1 MSPSR
6 QPAPFLARC
15 IARRLG
21 LALLLAVSVPANA
34 ETLPAVTPGKVLPAA
49 DLAQA
54 AGYALDEYRWFH
66 AHPELSNEEHE
77 TAARIAAALEGMGYE
92 VRRGVGG
99 TGLIALLKGERPGA
113 GPTVLYRADIDGLP
127 VQERTGLPYSSQKP
141 GVMHA
146 CGHDLH
152 IATALGALRIMATNR
167 SSWSGTIVFVAQPAE
182 EIGAGAR
189 QMLADAKLRQVLA
202 QTGKPRI
209 ALALHDAADL
219 PAGQVAVSGGPT
231 TANVDSVDITLFGRD
246 GHGSKPHL
254 TVDPVVMAAELVMQL
269 QTIVSRRIAPEVA
282 AVVTV
287 GKIQAGSTHNVIP
300 ATAELALTVRSFDE
314 ETRRKLL
321 GEIEHIT
328 RSLADSY
335 HAPAAP
341 KVSSRKD
348 YTPAGH
354 NDDGWSARLRT
365 RFEALL
371 GKERVEPIP
380 PSMGGDDFAR
390 FGRDLGIPVVYWRLG
405 AVPPAAF
412 AQRADKPLPSLHSA
426 TWAPDAKAALPVGIQ
441 TVVAALHEG
450 LTPAP

>member
-1 MSPSR
+1 MGPS
-6 QPAPFLARC
+6 QPTSSFLRRC
-15 IARRLG
+15 LARRLS
-21 LALLLAVSVPANA
+21 LLLLAGSVPASA
-34 ETLPAVTPGKVLPAA
+34 ETPGASPAPKLSPAA
-49 DLAQA
+49 ELAQTA
-54 AGYALDEYRWFH
+54 AYALDEYRWFH
-66 AHPELSNEEHE
+66 AHPELSNQEHE
-77 TAARIAAALEGMGYE
+77 TSARVATALEGLGYE
-92 VRRGVGG
+92 VQRGVGG
-99 TGLIALLKGERPGA
+99 TGLVAVMKGEKPGA

-127 VQERTGLPYSSQKP
+127 VQEQTGLAYSSQKP

-152 IATALGALRIMATNR
+152 IATALGALRSMATTR
-167 SSWSGTIVFVAQPAE
+167 STWSGTIVFVAQPAE

-189 QMLADAKLRQVLA
+189 QMLADERLRGILA
-202 QTGKPRI
+202 RTGKPRV

-254 TVDPVVMAAELVMQL
+254 AVDPVVMAAELVMQL

-287 GKIQAGSTHNVIP
+287 GKIQAGTTHNVIP

-314 ETRRKLL
+314 ATRSQLL

-328 RSLADSY
+328 RSLAESY
-335 HAPAAP
+335 HAPTAP
-341 KVSSRKD
+341 KVSRRKD

-354 NDDGWSARLRT
+354 NDDAWSARLRT
-365 RFEALL
+365 RFEVLL
-371 GKERVEPIP
+371 GKERVVPIP

-390 FGRDLGIPVVYWRLG
+390 FGRDLAVPVVYWRLG
-405 AVPPAAF
+405 AVPAAAF
-412 AQRADKPLPSLHSA
+412 EGRAKKPLPSLHSA
-426 TWAPDAKAALPVGIQ
+426 SWAPDAKAALPVGIQ

-450 LTPAP
+450 LTPLP